1 MGGRKGVVMGLRS
14 SWRGSVDS
22 SSMRLCDYIIKA
34 IPHQT
39 SLGQSITPGSLLS
52 SIDLN
57 LSEDAHSYATI

>member
-1 MGGRKGVVMGLRS
+1 MGLRY

-22 SSMRLCDYIIKA
+22 FSLCLGDYIIKA